1 MLPTGP
7 YYMLTSSVEAGT
19 LALLPWAFDGRPA
32 SGKAIAAGI
41 PGLILLMLALAMLYD
56 SRRAKPDAR

>member
-7 YYMLTSSVEAGT
+7 YYLLTSSVEAGT
-19 LALLPWAFDGRPA
+19 VALLPWAFDGRPA

-41 PGLILLMLALAMLYD
+41 PGLVLTMIALAMAWD
-56 SRRAKPDAR
+56 SRRRKPG